1 MEKKPH
7 VLEVFKL
14 APKDSS
20 ICHISVKQTLQ
31 SVRQTEIIFNQ
42 IGVYKWKLMKSKK
55 VKEKALKQKLKTFA
69 ITRKE
74 FIFLR

>member
-1 MEKKPH
+1 MEKKTY

-55 VKEKALKQKLKTFA
+55 DQVKALKQKLN
-69 ITRKE
+69 
-74 FIFLR
+74 LRNIEKRVHIS

>member
-1 MEKKPH
+1 MEKKTH

-55 VKEKALKQKLKTFA
+55 T
-69 ITRKE
+69 
-74 FIFLR
+74 

>member
-1 MEKKPH
+1 MKKKTH

-42 IGVYKWKLMKSKK
+42 IGVLQMEIDEIQKRSSKSS
-55 VKEKALKQKLKTFA
+55 
-69 ITRKE
+69 
-74 FIFLR
+74 